1 MTRWL
6 VLPRGINVGTR
17 NRVPM
22 GELRPLLGRAG
33 FDDVATVL
41 QSGNLIVTGPDDEPT
56 VIFRVQ
62 ELLRSAFDVD
72 VPCLARSAA
81 ELRAAIEASPLGDF
95 ATDGSRHLVVF
106 LSQAPSTDDAAAVQR
121 EDHRPEVI
129 RVLGRD
135 AFVWTPD
142 GVKAMTLSPTDLERR
157 FGVTATARN
166 WTTVQR
172 IAALL

>member
-106 LSQAPSTDDAAAVQR
+106 LSQAPSTDDAR
-121 EDHRPEVI
+121 
-129 RVLGRD
+129 
-135 AFVWTPD
+135 
-142 GVKAMTLSPTDLERR
+142 
-157 FGVTATARN
+157 
-166 WTTVQR
+166 
-172 IAALL
+172 